1 MLVPVFTLDLKQKI
15 LPGRVCIGKYDSA
28 HACLT
33 ASTTADKVF
42 IHNPHQR
49 LGTAGGRM
57 SLCQSSSEISLLNI
71 NQTVSAITAGVL
83 TQARHG
89 DTLVVG
95 TPTNVL
101 AYDVQNNADIFY
113 KDVSDGANAITIGR
127 LGRHLS
133 PMALIGGNCSIHGF
147 DSEGNDPFWTVTG
160 DNVTSLT
167 LTDFDGDEENELLV
181 GSEDFDIR
189 VFKHE
194 EIMFEMSETEAVTA
208 LCPMQGSRFG
218 YALANGTVGVYEKLA
233 RWWRIKSKN
242 QAIAIYSYDLDGDGV
257 PELITGWSNGK
268 IDARN
273 DRSGE
278 VMFKD
283 NFQSTVAGIV
293 EGDYRMDGKNQL
305 IACSVDGEVRGYK
318 ASTAETRY
326 SMMDVNIEQETI
338 RELSQRRHTLLL
350 ELKNYEENQRMGSS
364 GEIMYGKPSTAGDQV
379 GIIPANTQLQTGLAI
394 NMGSEEKNK
403 PPHVE
408 IALATTN
415 DTVIRAVVIFAEG
428 IFEGESHVYHPRE
441 TVLSSNIRIPLYPP
455 KDVPVDLHIKAM
467 VGYKASLH
475 YHVFELT
482 RQLPRFS
489 MYALCTVP
497 VTPPQ
502 GYVKFKL
509 PERVARVVMWVN
521 SNFLLLED
529 LQLEEDGALDVSF
542 LSLRSSMPLLIQAT
556 PQCEMT
562 IRTNDMELA
571 GDLIQALANY
581 LNLEDLQVEADFPTE
596 LEQLSSL
603 LERVEEY
610 HATRQRL
617 SAEMADHSGVIR
629 TLVVRAEDARLMSDM
644 QSMKHWYRE
653 LYNLNKDLINGY
665 KIRCNNH
672 QELLN
677 CLKQVNQT
685 IQKASRL
692 RAGKSKTAVISACRQ
707 AIKNNNASALAK
719 IIRSGSS

>member
-1 MLVPVFTLDLKQKI
+1 MLIPVFTINLNQKI
-15 LPGRVCIGKYDSA
+15 LPGRVCIGKYDGA
-28 HACLT
+28 HSCLT

-42 IHNPHQR
+42 IHNSHQR
-49 LGTAGGRM
+49 LGVSGGRM
-57 SLCQSSSEISLLNI
+57 SISQSSAEVSLLNI
-71 NQTVSAITAGVL
+71 NQTVSALTAGRL
-83 TQARHG
+83 SPSKHS
-89 DTLVVG
+89 DILVVG

-101 AYDVQNNADIFY
+101 AYDVQNNADVFY
-113 KDVSDGANAITIGR
+113 KDVSDGANAITIGK
-127 LGRHLS
+127 LGHYTS
-133 PMALIGGNCSIHGF
+133 PLALIGGNCSIHGF

-160 DNVTSLT
+160 DNVSSIT
-167 LTDFDGDEENELLV
+167 LTDFDGDDENELLV
-181 GSEDFDIR
+181 GSEDFEIR

-194 EIMFEMSETEAVTA
+194 EILFEMSETEAVTA

-242 QAIAIYSYDLDGDGV
+242 QAVSIFSYDLDGDGV

-268 IDARN
+268 MDARN

-278 VMFKD
+278 VLFKD

-293 EGDYRMDGKNQL
+293 QGDYRMDGKNQL
-305 IACSVDGEVRGYK
+305 ICCSIDGEVRGYQ
-318 ASTAETRY
+318 SSSPESRY

-338 RELSQRRHTLLL
+338 RELSQRRHNLLL

-364 GEIMYGKPSTAGDQV
+364 GEILYGKPSTAGDQV
-379 GIIPANTQLQTGLAI
+379 GVIPANTQLQTGLAI

-415 DTVIRAVVIFAEG
+415 DTVIRAVIIFAEG
-428 IFEGESHVYHPRE
+428 IFEGESHVFHPRE
-441 TVLSSNIRIPLYPP
+441 AALSSNIRIPLYPP
-455 KDVPVDLHIKAM
+455 KDVPVDLHIKSM
-467 VGYKASLH
+467 VGYKGSLH

-489 MYALCTVP
+489 MYALCTVA
-497 VTPPQ
+497 VNQPQ
-502 GYVKFKL
+502 GFVKFKL
-509 PERVARVVMWVN
+509 SERVARIVMWIN
-521 SNFLLLED
+521 SSFLLLED
-529 LQLEEDGALDVSF
+529 LQADEDGGLDVSF
-542 LSLRSSMPLLIQAT
+542 LSLRSSMPLIIQAS
-556 PQCEMT
+556 PQCEIT
-562 IRTNDMELA
+562 VRTDDMDLA
-571 GDLIQALANY
+571 GDIMQALSNY
-581 LNLEDLQVEADFPTE
+581 LNLEDLQVEADFPVE
-596 LEQLSSL
+596 LDQLGSV

-644 QSMKHWYRE
+644 HSMRQWYGE
-653 LYNLNKDLINGY
+653 LYNLNKDLISGY

-685 IQKASRL
+685 IQKAGRL
-692 RAGKSKTAVISACRQ
+692 RTGKSKTAVISACRQ
-707 AIKNNNASALAK
+707 AIKNNNVNALTK
-719 IIRSGSS
+719 IIRTGSA

>member
-1 MLVPVFTLDLKQKI
+1 MLVPIFTLNLNQKI
-15 LPGRVCIGKYDSA
+15 IPGRVCIGKYDTA
-28 HACLT
+28 HSCLT

-49 LGTAGGRM
+49 LGITGGRM
-57 SLCQSSSEISLLNI
+57 SLSQSSAEISLLNI

-83 TQARHG
+83 TQPRHG

-101 AYDVQNNADIFY
+101 AYDVQNNADVFY
-113 KDVSDGANAITIGR
+113 KDVSDGANAITIGK
-127 LGRHLS
+127 LGRHVS
-133 PMALIGGNCSIHGF
+133 PLALIGGNCSIHGF

-160 DNVTSLT
+160 DNVSSLT
-167 LTDFDGDEENELLV
+167 LTDFDGDDENELLV

-194 EIMFEMSETEAVTA
+194 EILFEMSETEAVTA
-208 LCPMQGSRFG
+208 LCPMHGSRFG
-218 YALANGTVGVYEKLA
+218 YALANGTVGVYEKLS

-242 QAIAIYSYDLDGDGV
+242 HAIAIYSYDLDGDGV

-278 VMFKD
+278 VVFKD

-293 EGDYRMDGKNQL
+293 QGDYRMDGKNQL
-305 IACSVDGEVRGYK
+305 ICCSIDGEVRGYQP
-318 ASTAETRY
+318 STAESRY

-338 RELSQRRHTLLL
+338 RELSQRRHNLLL
-350 ELKNYEENQRMGSS
+350 ELKNYEENLRMGSS
-364 GEIMYGKPSTAGDQV
+364 NEVIHGKPSTAADQV

-415 DTVIRAVVIFAEG
+415 ETVIRAVIIFAEG

-441 TVLSSNIRIPLYPP
+441 HSLTSNIRVPLYPP
-455 KDVPVDLHIKAM
+455 KDVPVDLHIKSM
-467 VGYKASLH
+467 VGYKGSLH

-489 MYALCTVP
+489 MYALCTTA
-497 VTPPQ
+497 VTQPQ
-502 GYVKFKL
+502 GNVSFRL
-509 PERVARVVMWVN
+509 SERVARIVMWVN
-521 SNFLLLED
+521 SSFLLLED
-529 LQLEEDGALDVSF
+529 LQADEEGGMEVSF
-542 LSLRSSMPLLIQAT
+542 LSLRSNLPLIIKAN
-556 PQCEMT
+556 PQCHMSIYT
-562 IRTNDMELA
+562 DDMELA

-581 LNLEDLQVEADFPTE
+581 LNLDDLQVEADFPSE
-596 LEQLSSL
+596 VDQLGAVL
-603 LERVEEY
+603 QRVEEY

-629 TLVVRAEDARLMSDM
+629 TLVVRAEDARLMGDM
-644 QSMKHWYRE
+644 QSMRQWYGE
-653 LYNLNKDLINGY
+653 LYNLNKDLISGY

-672 QELLN
+672 QELLS

-685 IQKASRL
+685 IQKAGRL
-692 RAGKSKTAVISACRQ
+692 RAGKSKTSVISACRQ
-707 AIKNNNASALAK
+707 AIKNSNINALTK
-719 IIRSGSS
+719 IIRTGSP

>member
-49 LGTAGGRM
+49 LGTSGGRM
-57 SLCQSSSEISLLNI
+57 SLSQSSADISLLNI

-89 DTLVVG
+89 DTLVV
-95 TPTNVL
+95 
-101 AYDVQNNADIFY
+101 
-113 KDVSDGANAITIGR
+113 SDGANAIAIGR
-127 LGRHLS
+127 LGHHMS
-133 PMALIGGNCSIHGF
+133 PLALIGGNCSIHGF

-189 VFKHE
+189 VFKNE
-194 EIMFEMSETEAVTA
+194 EIMFEISETEAVTA

-218 YALANGTVGVYEKLA
+218 YALANGTVGVYEKLS

-305 IACSVDGEVRGYK
+305 IACSVDGE
-318 ASTAETRY
+318 
-326 SMMDVNIEQETI
+326 
-338 RELSQRRHTLLL
+338 
-350 ELKNYEENQRMGSS
+350 
-364 GEIMYGKPSTAGDQV
+364 
-379 GIIPANTQLQTGLAI
+379 
-394 NMGSEEKNK
+394 
-403 PPHVE
+403 
-408 IALATTN
+408 
-415 DTVIRAVVIFAEG
+415 
-428 IFEGESHVYHPRE
+428 
-441 TVLSSNIRIPLYPP
+441 
-455 KDVPVDLHIKAM
+455 AM

-489 MYALCTVP
+489 MYALCTVA

-509 PERVARVVMWVN
+509 PERVARIVMWVN

-529 LQLEEDGALDVSF
+529 LQLDDDGALDVSF
-542 LSLRSSMPLLIQAT
+542 LSLRTSMPLLIQANS
-556 PQCEMT
+556 QCEMT
-562 IRTNDMELA
+562 IRTDDMELA
-571 GDLIQALANY
+571 SDLIQALANY
-581 LNLEDLQVEADFPTE
+581 LNLEDLQVEADFPSE
-596 LEQLSSL
+596 LDQLASL

-644 QSMKHWYRE
+644 ESMRHWYRE
-653 LYNLNKDLINGY
+653 LYNLNKDLISGY

-685 IQKASRL
+685 IQKAGRL
-692 RAGKSKTAVISACRQ
+692 RDPYPLTQISP
-707 AIKNNNASALAK
+707 ISLSEASHLDF
-719 IIRSGSS
+719 

>member
-49 LGTAGGRM
+49 LGTTGGRM
-57 SLCQSSSEISLLNI
+57 SLSQSSAEVSLLNI

-83 TQARHG
+83 TNARHG

-101 AYDVQNNADIFY
+101 AYDVQNNADVFY
-113 KDVSDGANAITIGR
+113 KDYPCFHSHRVVLRSQLLTLNVATCDLPTLLAAAAVHPSWQHAVSDGANAIAIGR
-127 LGRHLS
+127 LGQHRS

-147 DSEGNDPFWTVTG
+147 DCEGNDPFWTVTG

-189 VFKHE
+189 VFKRE
-194 EIMFEMSETEAVTA
+194 EIMFEISETEAVTA

-218 YALANGTVGVYEKLA
+218 YALANGTVGVYEKLS

-278 VMFKD
+278 VIFKD

-293 EGDYRMDGKNQL
+293 EGDYRMDGINQL

-318 ASTAETRY
+318 SSSAETRY
-326 SMMDVNIEQETI
+326 SLMDVNIEQETI

-364 GEIMYGKPSTAGDQV
+364 GEIVYGKPSTAGDQV

-394 NMGSEEKNK
+394 NMGNEEKNK

-441 TVLSSNIRIPLYPP
+441 SVLTSNIRIPLYPP

-467 VGYKASLH
+467 VGYKTSLH

-489 MYALCTVP
+489 MYALCTAA

-509 PERVARVVMWVN
+509 PERVARIVMWVN

-529 LQLEEDGALDVSF
+529 LQLDEAGALDVSF
-542 LSLRSSMPLLIQAT
+542 LSLRTSLPLVIQANA
-556 PQCEMT
+556 QCEMT
-562 IRTNDMELA
+562 LRTDDMELA
-571 GDLIQALANY
+571 GDLIQAVSNY

-596 LEQLSSL
+596 LDQLSSL

-617 SAEMADHSGVIR
+617 SAEMADHS
-629 TLVVRAEDARLMSDM
+629 A
-644 QSMKHWYRE
+644 
-653 LYNLNKDLINGY
+653 
-665 KIRCNNH
+665 
-672 QELLN
+672 
-677 CLKQVNQT
+677 
-685 IQKASRL
+685 
-692 RAGKSKTAVISACRQ
+692 
-707 AIKNNNASALAK
+707 
-719 IIRSGSS
+719 